1 MDLGTSIIGIIIVA
15 ICILPFILIGF
26 NNSKKRKKTLQHLSD
41 TAKTNNCTIE
51 KSEFWHLTAIGI
63 DQSNKMLF
71 FTRRTDDTAIYKT
84 IDLSQIQK
92 CNLVRTE
99 STNRAIGKL
108 ELQLEFFDKNKPNVS
123 LEFYDKDQ
131 SMSLVNEIEISVKW
145 HKIINQTL

>member
-1 MDLGTSIIGIIIVA
+1 MDLETSIIGIIIVA
-15 ICILPFILIGF
+15 ICILPFIIIGF

-41 TAKTNNCTIE
+41 TAKNNNCTIE

-92 CNLVRTE
+92 VKRGCPKSKDSLFFAVFNLKYYLRVAQKT
-99 STNRAIGKL
+99 SNG
-108 ELQLEFFDKNKPNVS
+108 
-123 LEFYDKDQ
+123 
-131 SMSLVNEIEISVKW
+131 
-145 HKIINQTL
+145 

>member
-1 MDLGTSIIGIIIVA
+1 M
-15 ICILPFILIGF
+15 GF
-26 NNSKKRKKTLQHLSD
+26 NNSKKRKKALQHLSD
-41 TAKTNNCTIE
+41 TAKNKNCTIE
-51 KSEFWHLTAIGI
+51 KNEFWNLAAIGI

-71 FTRRTDDTAIYKT
+71 FSRKKDGAAIYKT
-84 IDLSQIQK
+84 IDLTQIQK

-99 STNRAIGKL
+99 STNRAIDKL

>member
-1 MDLGTSIIGIIIVA
+1 
-15 ICILPFILIGF
+15 
-26 NNSKKRKKTLQHLSD
+26 
-41 TAKTNNCTIE
+41 
-51 KSEFWHLTAIGI
+51 
-63 DQSNKMLF
+63 MLF
-71 FTRRTDDTAIYKT
+71 FTRKKDGAVIYKT

-99 STNRAIGKL
+99 STNRAIDKL